1 MTKRVDD
8 SERLRKAKA
17 PKGTRTQVRVTFL
30 LDEEHADFLNQQPN
44 KGRFLN
50 NLISKARGQ

>member
-1 MTKRVDD
+1 MTKKIEDG
-8 SERLRKAKA
+8 ERLRKAKA

-30 LDEEHADFLNQQPN
+30 LDDEHADFLNQQPN

>member
-1 MTKRVDD
+1 MTKKLEDG
-8 SERLRKAKA
+8 ERLRKAKA

-30 LDEEHADFLNQQPN
+30 LDKEHAEFLLQQPN

-50 NLISKARGQ
+50 TLISKARGQ